1 MLIRI
6 KRLLAPP
13 EFEDKEK
20 NYSAGIIN
28 IIVMTVLAA
37 TILTLAST
45 AAFSTL
51 TEDTIVL
58 LGIAIVSSLVALWVL
73 RRGYLKIAGT
83 MVALMILGVVTY
95 SLFTG
100 ENGIRSELIV
110 VYLASVVIAGLVL
123 GRQGLMFFILLT
135 LAAVTGL
142 FVAETQGVIIPQPPS
157 PIGVNDLVTIYILIG
172 LPSVMFNLLIGQYA
186 NSLTRA
192 RLNEQAL
199 AASNRQLQAIRAS
212 LEEQVAARTR
222 RLATVATLNERLSA
236 ILDVEQLLAELVQAV
251 KEQFEYYH
259 VHVYLF
265 DERRANLVVA
275 EGTGPAG
282 AEMKAQRHSIP
293 LNSSTSLVAR
303 AARSGEIVDVED
315 VRETE
320 NWLPN
325 PLLPETCAEM
335 VVPIILDQ
343 PRQDLRQVV
352 GVLDVQADKVA
363 ALDEGDANLLRS
375 LANQVAI
382 AIRNA
387 NLFAEVQQSLAE
399 VRLAQQRFLEIS
411 WQAVNIIEQSG
422 RHLAISASTP
432 PLGEAEKQRL
442 AQAKEL
448 AFNQQRPTLVS
459 LTSQP
464 PLPKGEKGP
473 GGEGLPS
480 LVAPVKLQ
488 NISIGTLQMHP
499 SPDSQPWQDD
509 DLQVIE
515 AVLEQIGRLAENIRL
530 TEANRKRASREQTI
544 RHIVESMRGATSLED
559 LVKTTATALGE
570 QLSSGHVVVELG
582 VEEPSENGQNE

>member
-1 MLIRI
+1 MLIQI
-6 KRLLAPP
+6 KQLLSPP
-13 EFEDKEK
+13 LFEDKEK
-20 NYSAGIIN
+20 SYSAGIIN
-28 IIVMTVLAA
+28 IIVLTVLAA
-37 TILTLAST
+37 SILTLVST

-58 LGIAIVSSLVALWVL
+58 LGIAIVSSLVALWIL
-73 RRGYLKIAGT
+73 RRGYLKLAGT
-83 MVALMILGVVTY
+83 LVALMISGVVTY

-100 ENGIRSELIV
+100 DNGIRSELIV

-123 GRQGLMFFILLT
+123 GRQGVMFFILLT

-142 FVAETQGVIIPQPPS
+142 FVAETQGAIISQPLP
-157 PIGVNDLVTIYILIG
+157 PIGLNDLVTIYILIG

-251 KEQFEYYH
+251 KDHFGYYH
-259 VHVYLF
+259 VHIYLF

-275 EGTGPAG
+275 AGTGPAG

-303 AARSGEIVDVED
+303 AARSGEIVNVEN

-335 VVPIILDQ
+335 AVPIILEQ
-343 PRQDLRQVV
+343 QVI
-352 GVLDVQADKVA
+352 GVLDVQEDEVS

-375 LANQVAI
+375 LANQVAV

-387 NLFAEVQQSLAE
+387 NLFAEVQQALAE
-399 VRLAQQRFLEIS
+399 VRLAQQRFLEQS
-411 WQAVNIIEQSG
+411 WQAVNVIEQSG
-422 RHLAISASTP
+422 RHLAISASAP
-432 PLGEAEKQRL
+432 PLGETEKQRL
-442 AQAKEL
+442 AQAKDL
-448 AFNQQRPTLVS
+448 ALNQQRPALVF
-459 LTSQP
+459 LTPQP
-464 PLPKGEKGP
+464 QKGERGP
-473 GGEGLPS
+473 GDEGLPS
-480 LVAPVKLQ
+480 LVAPIKFQ
-488 NISIGTLQMHP
+488 NTPIGILQMHP
-499 SPDSQPWQDD
+499 LPDSQSWQEDD
-509 DLQVIE
+509 FRVIE
-515 AVLEQIGRLAENIRL
+515 VVLEQLGRMAENIRL
-530 TEANRKRASREQTI
+530 TEANRKRATREQTI

-559 LVKTTATALGE
+559 LVKITATALGE
-570 QLSSGHVVVELG
+570 RLSAGHAVVELG
-582 VEEPSENGQNE
+582 VEAPSENGHNS